1 MTAGEG
7 LPDRLCGVRR
17 TSVPSVPSGSSSLQT
32 GIVTGPMDGEGMSSV
47 EVGGA
52 GSGSR
57 PVRRSMLTVL
67 VAALAAVLGMA
78 GAGPAAAHDELVS
91 TDPAD
96 GATVAAAPDQVTL
109 TFTDKAIALGTEVKV
124 TAPDGSV
131 VSTGD
136 PQLGPTTV
144 AQPLGA
150 ARPAGTYTVVWRV
163 TSADG
168 HPVSGT
174 FRFAATSAVG
184 VAAATPSAV
193 PSQVPSA
200 TPGASVASPSDASPS
215 DASPS
220 PTPTASAVPVPS
232 ASTGRPSYWLVVGA
246 VLVLA
251 AAAAALGRRRRQA
264 LGAGA
269 DSAAGTGAGADSP
282 SDSGADAA
290 RGTGIPPEQPQP

>member
-1 MTAGEG
+1 M
-7 LPDRLCGVRR
+7 
-17 TSVPSVPSGSSSLQT
+17 PSVPSGSSLQT
-32 GIVTGPMDGEGMSSV
+32 RAGTGTGPLAGEAMPSV
-47 EVGGA
+47 RVGGA
-52 GSGSR
+52 AGGHR
-57 PVRRSMLTVL
+57 ALHRSVLAVL
-67 VAALAAVLGMA
+67 VAALVSVLGLA
-78 GAGPAAAHDELVS
+78 GAGPAAAHGEPVS

-96 GATVAAAPDQVTL
+96 GASVATAPDQVTL

-144 AQPLGA
+144 AQPLA
-150 ARPAGTYTVVWRV
+150 PARPAGTYTVVWRV

-174 FRFAATSAVG
+174 FPFAATSAVG
-184 VAAATPSAV
+184 VAAPTQSAV

-200 TPGASVASPSDASPS
+200 TPGAAVASPSAAGP
-215 DASPS
+215 A
-220 PTPTASAVPVPS
+220 PTPTASADPAPS

-264 LGAGA
+264 LGAGT
-269 DSAAGTGAGADSP
+269 DGGADS
-282 SDSGADAA
+282 GTDAA
-290 RGTGIPPEQPQP
+290 RGTGTPPEQPQP

>member
-1 MTAGEG
+1 VAGAAAVVAVTAGLG
-7 LPDRLCGVRR
+7 LL
-17 TSVPSVPSGSSSLQT
+17 
-32 GIVTGPMDGEGMSSV
+32 
-47 EVGGA
+47 GA
-52 GSGSR
+52 
-57 PVRRSMLTVL
+57 L
-67 VAALAAVLGMA
+67 
-78 GAGPAAAHDELVS
+78 PASAHDELVS

-96 GATVAAAPDQVTL
+96 GATVATAPDQVTL

-144 AQPLGA
+144 AQPLA
-150 ARPAGTYTVVWRV
+150 PARPAGTYTVVWRV

-174 FRFAATSAVG
+174 FHFAATSAVG
-184 VAAATPSAV
+184 VAAPTASAV
-193 PSQVPSA
+193 PSQAPSA
-200 TPGASVASPSDASPS
+200 TPGASVASPTAASPS
-215 DASPS
+215 AAGPS
-220 PTPTASAVPVPS
+220 PTPTASADPVPS

-264 LGAGA
+264 LGAGTEA
-269 DSAAGTGAGADSP
+269 GAG
-282 SDSGADAA
+282 SGTDAA

>member
-7 LPDRLCGVRR
+7 LPDRLCGVWR

-32 GIVTGPMDGEGMSSV
+32 RIVTGPLDGGVMPSAAA
-47 EVGGA
+47 GGA
-52 GSGSR
+52 GSG
-57 PVRRSMLTVL
+57 RRSLRHSVLTVL
-67 VAALAAVLGMA
+67 VAALAGVLGVA

-144 AQPLGA
+144 AQPLA
-150 ARPAGTYTVVWRV
+150 PARPAGTYTVVWRV

-168 HPVSGT
+168 HPVSGAFT
-174 FRFAATSAVG
+174 F
-184 VAAATPSAV
+184 
-193 PSQVPSA
+193 
-200 TPGASVASPSDASPS
+200 VASAG
-215 DASPS
+215 
-220 PTPTASAVPVPS
+220 V
-232 ASTGRPSYWLVVGA
+232 RPAKSLP
-246 VLVLA
+246 
-251 AAAAALGRRRRQA
+251 RQR
-264 LGAGA
+264 
-269 DSAAGTGAGADSP
+269 S
-282 SDSGADAA
+282 
-290 RGTGIPPEQPQP
+290 